1 MTFRATV
8 PLLAALLAA
17 PLAAQEDTVTLT
29 NGTVV
34 TGVRVTSFDVNN
46 LKYVKGSSN
55 ETVTTDQVAKVELKK
70 FKDVYARGLRDP
82 DLMITVARE
91 RLAEKDT
98 LMAQFGFVGAA
109 NQWLD
114 SGDPADAAKAIGAL
128 DELAKGIPEAGLLPE
143 VFRLKFEFYVNQG
156 AKGAPSAAAVAKKF
170 SSDAVAGAWPNGL
183 AVEAEF
189 LTTLAERREPKEYQ
203 GKLRAVATK
212 AAGTNPIVATRAN
225 VELAHSLREA
235 KDVEGAQKIYEDVI
249 AKDKVDESALAGAYL
264 GLGKILLD
272 KAAPSDKDAFKRA
285 LLLFLRVRLATK
297 NAWPSLQAEALYHA
311 TLAAEKWR
319 GPEFGLVIAR
329 CKRILSDEYGESE
342 WAQRAKR

>member
-1 MTFRATV
+1 MTFRALV

-17 PLAAQEDTVTLT
+17 PLAAQDDTVTLT

-34 TGVRVTSFDVNN
+34 TGVKVTSFDVRN
-46 LKYVKGSSN
+46 LKYTKGSAS
-55 ETVTTDQVAKVELKK
+55 ETVPTDQVAKVELRK

-109 NQWLD
+109 DQWLD
-114 SGDPADAAKAIGAL
+114 SGDQADAGKAVGAL
-128 DELAKGIPEAGLLPE
+128 DEMAKAIPEAGLLPD
-143 VFRLKFEFYVNQG
+143 VYRLKFEFYVNQG
-156 AKGAPSAAAVAKKF
+156 ARGASSAASVAKKF
-170 SSDAVAGAWPNGL
+170 QSDAVAGAWPSGL
-183 AVEAEF
+183 ALEAEF
-189 LTTLAERREPKEYQ
+189 LTALAERRDPREFQ
-203 GKLRAVATK
+203 NKLRGIVNKAGSNPAVQS
-212 AAGTNPIVATRAN
+212 RAN
-225 VELAHSLREA
+225 VELAHSLRET

-249 AKDKVDESALAGAYL
+249 GKDKVDESALAGAYL
-264 GLGKILLD
+264 GLGKILLE

-285 LLLFLRVRLATK
+285 LLLFLRVRVGTK
-297 NAWPSLQAEALYHA
+297 HAWPSQQAEALYHA

-329 CKRILSDEYGESE
+329 CKRILAEEFQSSE
-342 WAQRAKR
+342 WAERARR